1 MAVFVILFFF
11 MPFEVS
17 AQTLPS
23 VFINEIAWMG
33 TPIENVDSRQEWRYE
48 WLELQNTKENSVTL
62 NGWSVELYRQD
73 ELYFTIPLFG
83 NIPANGYFLIGASD
97 KISHVDINY
106 ANLSGKLVN
115 SGMKVILKNNEGDIV
130 DEVDAKE
137 GWQAGDN
144 ASKRTME
151 RKTGLGP
158 VLWHTSVNVGGTPKG
173 QNSEGLKEL
182 ASSLSSFATK
192 KDLNRSFK
200 DSLNIFN
207 GTTLVAFLLSLGSSL
222 LILLLRRLLLSRA

>member
-207 GTTLVAFLLSLGSSL
+207 RTTLVAFLLSLGSSL
-222 LILLLRRLLLSRA
+222 SILRLRYFLFRRA